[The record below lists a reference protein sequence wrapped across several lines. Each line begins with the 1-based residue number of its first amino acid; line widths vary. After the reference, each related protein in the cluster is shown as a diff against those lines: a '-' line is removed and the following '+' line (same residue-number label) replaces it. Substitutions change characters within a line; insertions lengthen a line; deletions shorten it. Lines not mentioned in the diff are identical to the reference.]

1 MPLALAAV
9 ATLGTSVLARV
20 DAGHYALT
28 YRESFVDGAWLAAH
42 LPAGADWD
50 TTTPIDCDTFMVMHI
65 WRRVVDN

>member
-1 MPLALAAV
+1 MPLAVAAV
-9 ATLGTSVLARV
+9 AALGTSVLARV

-28 YRESFVDGAWLAAH
+28 YRDPFFDGAWLTAH

-50 TTTPIDCDTFMVMHI
+50 TCPPVDYGTFMVMHI